1 VTLDADRQDVEPER
15 LAIGDVVVDRAAH
28 LVLVRGTALHLAL
41 REFRVL
47 ELLMS
52 HADRVLENGAIL
64 DAIWGPGFEGDP
76 STVSVHVLRIRRK
89 LDRGGGAGGHLRTV
103 RGIGYVFDSTPITE
117 VS

>member
-1 VTLDADRQDVEPER
+1 MTPNASQQEHAQQR
-15 LAIGDVVVDRAAH
+15 LVIGDVVLDRAAH

-52 HADRVLENGAIL
+52 HADCVLENGAIL
-64 DAIWGPGFEGDP
+64 DAIWGPGYEGDP
-76 STVSVHVLRIRRK
+76 STVAVHVLRIRKK
-89 LDRGGGAGGHLRTV
+89 LDRVGGVGRHLRTV
-103 RGIGYVFDSTPITE
+103 RGLGYVFDSVPVNE